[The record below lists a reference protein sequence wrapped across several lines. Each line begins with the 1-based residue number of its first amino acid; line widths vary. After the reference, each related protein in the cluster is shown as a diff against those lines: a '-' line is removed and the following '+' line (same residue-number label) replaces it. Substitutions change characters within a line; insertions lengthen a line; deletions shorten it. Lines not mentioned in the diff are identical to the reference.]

1 MISSIPKAG
10 TLVILV
16 CAIASAAFAQNSPKA
31 EIFAGYSY
39 ADAEV
44 SNISK
49 GWNGA
54 VAGNF
59 TNWFA
64 VVGDVSGHYHSQNA
78 VGIEGEPVTNVET
91 KIHVYTFAL
100 GPQFTMRI
108 GRVAPFVHLLAGIAH
123 TGLSVSEHAGN
134 VNFSVSDSSN
144 GFAGIAGGGLDIE
157 ATRSLA
163 IRVIQADYNYIQFD
177 TFGVKGLHSNAVR
190 IGAGLVIRF

>member
-1 MISSIPKAG
+1 MIRSIQKAG
-10 TLVILV
+10 ILLILICV
-16 CAIASAAFAQNSPKA
+16 IASAAFAQHPPKA
-31 EIFAGYSY
+31 EIFGGYSY

-59 TNWFA
+59 TNWFG
-64 VVGDVSGHYHSQNA
+64 VVGDVSGHYYSQNT
-78 VGIEGEPVTNVET
+78 VGIEVETITNVET
-91 KIHVYTFAL
+91 KIHVHTFAL
-100 GPQFTMRI
+100 GPQFTMHV

-123 TGLSVSEHAGN
+123 TSLSVSEHAGN

-157 ATRSLA
+157 ATRQLA
-163 IRVIQADYNYIQFD
+163 IRAIQIDYKYIQFD
-177 TFGVKGLHSNAVR
+177 TFGVKAPHSNAVR